1 MALSWKSL
9 SWKSLAG
16 KSLAGPALSVIV
28 LPFLLGGV
36 RADTPANSF
45 PTIPEASWTGL
56 RFIILPQSRA
66 VQHYGY
72 QEMYRDT
79 DKEFVPLPYDE
90 FAGRIVKVIGIEQ
103 GHGPNRETLDEADL
117 QLEDDKK
124 TIHADIDGGCMDD
137 AAPVS
142 DLETARTLYRG
153 RVLWLASDHISVY
166 DAAKDLSDSP
176 AALAL
181 HEAFGRVKIKQYSP
195 VRVLDVVPGWYA
207 SAPVRFIVRDEA
219 ATVGYVDVHMSDTN
233 VPKDLQAVSRFRD
246 VFLEADPRAAYP
258 WPAKVWTAV
267 ENKEVLVG
275 MTAPQVQMSWGAP
288 KAIRR
293 ASGDQTEQWAYAP
306 SFTLTLKNG
315 ILTGIAK
322 Q

>member
-1 MALSWKSL
+1 MGT
-9 SWKSLAG
+9 LAC
-16 KSLAGPALSVIV
+16 AALSVAALMSLI
-28 LPFLLGGV
+28 GGV
-36 RADTPANSF
+36 QADPATTPF
-45 PTIPEASWTGL
+45 PTVPEANWAGL
-56 RFIILPQSRA
+56 RFILLPQSRA

-72 QEMYRDT
+72 QEMYRNT
-79 DKEFVPLPYDE
+79 DKEFVPLPYGE
-90 FAGRIVKVIGIEQ
+90 FAGRIVKVVGVEQ
-103 GHGPNRETLDEADL
+103 GHGPNGETLDEADL

-124 TIHADIDGGCMDD
+124 TIHGDIDGGCMDD
-137 AAPVS
+137 VAPVS

-153 RVLWLASDHISVY
+153 KTLWLASDHVNTY

-181 HEAFGRVKIKQYSP
+181 HEAFQQVKIKQYSP
-195 VRVLDVVPGWYA
+195 VHVLDVVPGWYA
-207 SAPVRFIVRDEA
+207 SAPVRFIVQAEGSP
-219 ATVGYVDVHMSDTN
+219 ATGYVDVHMSDTN

-258 WPAKVWTAV
+258 WPAKVWEAIEDKKV
-267 ENKEVLVG
+267 FDG
-275 MTAPQVQMSWGAP
+275 MTAPQVQMSWGVP

-293 ASGDQTEQWAYAP
+293 AGGDQTEQWIYGANYR
-306 SFTLTLKNG
+306 LTLKDG

>member
-1 MALSWKSL
+1 MLSWNLSWNL
-9 SWKSLAG
+9 SWKSLACTV
-16 KSLAGPALSVIV
+16 LSAAV
-28 LPFLLGGV
+28 LGGV
-36 RADTPANSF
+36 GADPSADPF
-45 PTIPEASWTGL
+45 PTIAEANWTGV
-56 RFIILPQSRA
+56 RFILLPQSRA

-90 FAGRIVKVIGIEQ
+90 FAGRVVRVVGIEQ
-103 GHGPNRETLDEADL
+103 GHGPNGETLDEADL

-124 TIHADIDGGCMDD
+124 TIHGDIDGGCMDD
-137 AAPVS
+137 AAPLS

-153 RVLWLASDHISVY
+153 RVLWLASDHLSTY
-166 DAAKDLSDSP
+166 DPAKDVSDSP
-176 AALAL
+176 AALAR
-181 HEAFGRVKIKQYSP
+181 HEAFQQIKIKQYSP

-219 ATVGYVDVHMSDTN
+219 TKVSGYVDVHMSDTN

-246 VFLEADPRAAYP
+246 EFLEADPRAAYP
-258 WPAKVWTAV
+258 WPAKVWAAI
-267 ENKEVLVG
+267 ENKEVFDG

-293 ASGDQTEQWAYAP
+293 ANGDQTEQWAYA
-306 SFTLTLKNG
+306 SSYTLTLKNG
-315 ILTGIAK
+315 VLTAIAK

>member
-1 MALSWKSL
+1 MLFPRALACTFLSAAALTSL
-9 SWKSLAG
+9 
-16 KSLAGPALSVIV
+16 LS
-28 LPFLLGGV
+28 GV
-36 RADTPANSF
+36 RADTPSSSF
-45 PTIPEASWTGL
+45 PTIPESSWTGQ
-56 RFIILPQSRA
+56 RFILLPQSRA

-90 FAGRIVKVIGIEQ
+90 FAGRVVQVVGIEQ
-103 GHGPNRETLDEADL
+103 GHGPNGETLDEADL

-124 TIHADIDGGCMDD
+124 TIHGDIDGGCMDD
-137 AAPVS
+137 VAPLA

-153 RVLWLASDHISVY
+153 RILWLASDHVSTY
-166 DAAKDLSDSP
+166 DAAKDVSDSP

-181 HEAFGRVKIKQYSP
+181 HEAFQQVKIKQYSP

-219 ATVGYVDVHMSDTN
+219 TKATGYVDVHMSNTN
-233 VPKDLQAVSRFRD
+233 VPKDLQAVSRFGD
-246 VFLEADPRAAYP
+246 MFLESDPRAAYP
-258 WPAKVWTAV
+258 WPAKVWTAI
-267 ENKEVLVG
+267 ENKEVFDG
-275 MTAPQVQMSWGAP
+275 MTALQVQMSWGAP

-293 ASGDQTEQWAYAP
+293 ANGDQIEQWAYA
-306 SFTLTLKNG
+306 SSYTLTLKNG
-315 ILTGIAK
+315 VLTGIAK

>member
-1 MALSWKSL
+1 MRTLVTTGKF
-9 SWKSLAG
+9 LA
-16 KSLAGPALSVIV
+16 STALSVIA
-28 LPFLLGGV
+28 LASLLSGV
-36 RADTPANSF
+36 RAGTSAEPF
-45 PTIPEASWTGL
+45 PTIPEANWTGV
-56 RFIILPQSRA
+56 RFILLPQSRA

-90 FAGRIVKVIGIEQ
+90 FAGRIVRVVGIEQ
-103 GHGPNRETLDEADL
+103 GHGPSGETLDEADL

-124 TIHADIDGGCMDD
+124 TIHGDIDGGCMDE

-142 DLETARTLYRG
+142 DLEMARSLYRG
-153 RVLWLASDHISVY
+153 KILWLASDHVSTY
-166 DAAKDLSDSP
+166 NAAKDVSDSP
-176 AALAL
+176 ADLAL
-181 HEAFGRVKIKQYSP
+181 YEAFGRVKIKQYSP

-207 SAPVRFIVRDEA
+207 SAPIRFVVQDESTKA
-219 ATVGYVDVHMSDTN
+219 AGYVDVHMSDTN

-258 WPAKVWTAV
+258 WPAKVWTAI
-267 ENKEVLVG
+267 ENKEVFDG
-275 MTAPQVQMSWGAP
+275 MTATQVQMSWGAP

-293 ASGDQTEQWAYAP
+293 TSGSQTEQWAYAP
-306 SFTLTLKNG
+306 SYTLTLKNG

>member
-1 MALSWKSL
+1 MLSSNL

-16 KSLAGPALSVIV
+16 TALSAAA
-28 LPFLLGGV
+28 LMSLLIGV
-36 RADTPANSF
+36 RADTSADPF
-45 PTIPEASWTGL
+45 PTVPEANWAGL
-56 RFIILPQSRA
+56 RLLILPQSRA

-90 FAGRIVKVIGIEQ
+90 FAGRIVQVIGIEQ
-103 GHGPNRETLDEADL
+103 GHGPNGETLDEADL
-117 QLEDDKK
+117 RLEDDKK
-124 TIHADIDGGCMDD
+124 TIHGDIDGGCMDD
-137 AAPVS
+137 AAPLS
-142 DLETARTLYRG
+142 DLETAQTLYRG
-153 RVLWLASDHISVY
+153 RVLWLASDHVSTY
-166 DAAKDLSDSP
+166 DAAKDVSDSP

-181 HEAFGRVKIKQYSP
+181 HEAFQRVKIKQYSP

-207 SAPVRFIVRDEA
+207 SAPVRFIVQDKVTH
-219 ATVGYVDVHMSDTN
+219 ATGYVDVHMSDTN
-233 VPKDLQAVSRFRD
+233 VPKELQAVSRFRD

-258 WPAKVWTAV
+258 WPAKIWTAI

-275 MTAPQVQMSWGAP
+275 MTAPQVQMSWGDP

-293 ASGDQTEQWAYAP
+293 GNGDQTEQWAYAP